1 MWKWVVNF
9 RVCVCVC
16 VCIQIRLYTS
26 SVISLCLGTALV
38 SASLCVRDVFLTLK
52 NLNLNLLKLSLF
64 ILCWK
69 YDNLKWQENA
79 SYHLRLCNSIF
90 YACISSSCFGH
101 CVYPYP
107 HMQWQNIILIWSLYF
122 VPCFAGIT
130 LKETWC

>member
-1 MWKWVVNF
+1 M
-9 RVCVCVC
+9 CVC

-69 YDNLKWQENA
+69 YDNLK
-79 SYHLRLCNSIF
+79 
-90 YACISSSCFGH
+90 
-101 CVYPYP
+101 
-107 HMQWQNIILIWSLYF
+107 
-122 VPCFAGIT
+122 
-130 LKETWC
+130 